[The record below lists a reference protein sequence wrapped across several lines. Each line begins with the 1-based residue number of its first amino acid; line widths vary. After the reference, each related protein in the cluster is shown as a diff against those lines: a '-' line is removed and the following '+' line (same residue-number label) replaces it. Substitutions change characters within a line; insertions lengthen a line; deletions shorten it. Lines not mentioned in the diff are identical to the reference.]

1 MSTVSK
7 RENTV
12 GLAMSAYASAIFVV
26 LWVVF
31 AVGLLGNPEWLDGLW
46 DWVRG
51 LPGVW
56 EIIVWV
62 ACLPITVALW
72 IRESSWPPLA
82 RLAGFAGIVIWTLA
96 AFSSLW
102 RALRDNIRIKLSAP

>member
-7 RENTV
+7 RENMV

-26 LWVVF
+26 LWVGF
-31 AVGLLGNPEWLDGLW
+31 AVGLLGNPVWLDVLW
-46 DWVRG
+46 EWVRG

-62 ACLPITVALW
+62 SFLPITVALW
-72 IRESSWPPLA
+72 IGESSWPPLA
-82 RLAGFAGIVIWTLA
+82 RLVGFAGIVIWTLA
-96 AFSSLW
+96 AFASLW
-102 RALRDNIRIKLSAP
+102 RASTRQSEDMTS